1 MKKKENAYKVLIDKP
16 QGQRTFEK
24 SKRRMGE
31 KCIQQILPIH
41 QFRIFYLP
49 VSYINPKGLKSTNLQ
64 YYLLS

>member
-49 VSYINPKGLKSTNLQ
+49 VSYLKPQ
-64 YYLLS
+64 R